1 MEGWPRHE
9 ADELE
14 AVNRVLRSGRVNY
27 WNGEEG
33 RAFEQEFA
41 EYHGMPHAIAV
52 ANGTLA
58 LELALRAL
66 EVGAG
71 DEVVVTPRSFMASV
85 SCVVA
90 CGGRPVFA
98 DVDPDTGNLTV
109 ASVAAALTPRTRA
122 VVAVHLAGWPCDLR
136 ALRDLCDRLG
146 LYLIEDCAQAHG
158 ALWNGSRVGSVGDA
172 AAFSFCTDKI
182 ISTGGEGGML
192 LLKDAAAWERAW
204 SYKDH
209 GKSWQAVHAEHPPGF
224 RWLHGS
230 FGSNWRLTEMQA
242 AIGRCQLRKLAG
254 WVARRTENAARLSAG
269 LNGVAGLRLP
279 ACPPQAMPAWYR
291 FYAYVEPEALA
302 PGWDRDA
309 LVAEINSR
317 GGHCLHGGCSEIYRE
332 QAFEGTD
339 LRPRAP
345 LPVARRLGETSLMF
359 LVDHT
364 LSVEQM
370 GRLADTVAE
379 VMAMATLVERKW
391 PAFERRRRPR
401 VIAGDRQP
409 EIDRARRYPTILPAG
424 AGRSRGAG

>member
-9 ADELE
+9 PDELE

-41 EYHGMPHAIAV
+41 DFHGMPHAIAV

-66 EVGAG
+66 QVGEG

-98 DVDPDTGNLTV
+98 DVDPDSGNLT
-109 ASVAAALTPRTRA
+109 AESVAAVLTPRTRA
-122 VVAVHLAGWPCDLR
+122 VVAVHLAGWPCDLD
-136 ALRDLCDRLG
+136 ALRALCDRHG
-146 LYLIEDCAQAHG
+146 LFLIEDCAQAHG
-158 ALWNGSRVGSVGDA
+158 ARWNGKRVGSVGDA

-192 LLKDAAAWERAW
+192 LLKEAAAWSRAW

-209 GKSWQAVHAEHPPGF
+209 GKSWQAVHADHPPGF

-242 AIGRCQLRKLAG
+242 AIGRCQLGKLDAWLARRRENAGLLADRLAG
-254 WVARRTENAARLSAG
+254 L
-269 LNGVAGLRLP
+269 AGLRVPVPPPPAVP
-279 ACPPQAMPAWYR
+279 ACYK
-291 FYAYVEPEALA
+291 FYAFVRPEVLRK
-302 PGWDRDA
+302 GWSRDTIVDRITA
-309 LVAEINSR
+309 R
-317 GGHCLHGGCSEIYRE
+317 GGECLHGGCSEIYRE
-332 QAFEGTD
+332 QAFDGTD
-339 LRPRAP
+339 FRPPER

-364 LSVEQM
+364 RTREQVDA
-370 GRLADTVAE
+370 LAERVRE
-379 VMAMATLVERKW
+379 VMEDAVPGSNEYLAMSH
-391 PAFERRRRPR
+391 RPDPR
-401 VIAGDRQP
+401 WHRP
-409 EIDRARRYPTILPAG
+409 
-424 AGRSRGAG
+424 